1 MRRATTLGLLLAA
14 LLIPCAARAQ
24 DVAAGRGIALS
35 QRPATTLVAVTA
47 VIPVGS
53 ADDPDEA
60 PGTARLVAEG
70 IARTVRWRID
80 PDAARVETR
89 VERGYTAFTL
99 LATPD
104 VWETAWGVLED
115 HLFRVPLE
123 DAPLE
128 AARTDLLATF
138 TFEQGAPVR
147 EFQRELYMTLGGAT
161 SPWSRDP
168 RGTPESLKAVDPAA
182 LEDFRATHYQLATA
196 TAAVVGPVTQTEAR
210 AALDPLG
217 TQPVPETPSERIAWR
232 RGDRIGLQRDV
243 TNSWITAM
251 YPAPRDLPRTQLDF
265 VAHEA
270 QEALNPSPPD
280 PGLFSLTVRI
290 EDTPRGPVMVVEAAV
305 MPEVQSVWEKRILD
319 TVSGLEKAPND
330 ALFTFHRRRFRNQ
343 ILVREGMPEQAA
355 LRMALDLQRDGRVR
369 PLQDQI
375 WALGPKE
382 LAKAA
387 QTLGEPR
394 ILIMGPDMEPEGGK
408 GR

>member
-1 MRRATTLGLLLAA
+1 MARLLGVVIAA
-14 LLIPCAARAQ
+14 LLGPVGARAQ

-47 VIPVGS
+47 VVPVGS
-53 ADDPDEA
+53 ADDPDDA

-70 IARTVRWRID
+70 VARTVRWRID
-80 PDAARVETR
+80 PDAARVEVR

-123 DAPLE
+123 EAPLE
-128 AARTDLLATF
+128 AAREDLLKTF
-138 TFEQGAPVR
+138 TFEEGAPVR

-168 RGTPESLKAVDPAA
+168 RGTPESLKAVVPAA

-196 TAAVVGPVTQTEAR
+196 TAAVVGPITQTEAR
-210 AALDPLG
+210 AALDPVG
-217 TQPVPETPSERIAWR
+217 TQPVPESPTERIAWR
-232 RGDRIGLQRDV
+232 RGDRIGLERNV
-243 TNSWITAM
+243 TNSWIAAM
-251 YPAPRDLPRTQLDF
+251 YPAPRDLPRTELDF
-265 VAHEA
+265 LAHEV

-305 MPEVQSVWEKRILD
+305 MPEVQEVWEKRILN
-319 TVSGLEKAPND
+319 TIAGLQKVPSD

-343 ILVREGMPEQAA
+343 ILVREGAPELAA
-355 LRMALDLQRDGRVR
+355 LRMALDLQREGRVR

-382 LAKAA
+382 LAKTA
-387 QTLGEPR
+387 QALGEPR
-394 ILIMGPDMEPEGGK
+394 VLLMGPEMDPDGGK